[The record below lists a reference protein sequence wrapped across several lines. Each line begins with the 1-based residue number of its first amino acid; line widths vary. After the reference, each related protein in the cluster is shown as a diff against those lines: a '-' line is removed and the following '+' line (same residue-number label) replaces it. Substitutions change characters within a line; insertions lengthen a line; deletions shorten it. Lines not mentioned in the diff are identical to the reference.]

1 MATSGHYY
9 YEEEEEEE
17 EEEGGGCPLQQLSDV
32 GGDTYTPMAMAM
44 AAVMRVIMMMAMAM
58 VLVITSSGV
67 GSLSESG
74 IDRQAGR
81 LTTYFSLILIFYVA
95 GQTVRVW
102 RLVLPLSS

>member
-1 MATSGHYY
+1 MPATATW
-9 YEEEEEEE
+9 
-17 EEEGGGCPLQQLSDV
+17 V

-81 LTTYFSLILIFYVA
+81 LTDLLFSYSYFLCCSTAVQALSRCAIWCC
-95 GQTVRVW
+95 QTVRVW